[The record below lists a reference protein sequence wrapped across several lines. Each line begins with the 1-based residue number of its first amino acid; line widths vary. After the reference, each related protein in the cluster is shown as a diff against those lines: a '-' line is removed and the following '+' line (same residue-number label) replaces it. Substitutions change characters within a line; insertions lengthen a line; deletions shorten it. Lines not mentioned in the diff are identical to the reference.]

1 MFSDTA
7 QEELPD
13 GVVFREKIVLGDG
26 RQDAL
31 VAGCPDCLAGC
42 FVLNGIPF
50 MNLAV
55 NQPCFIETTGRDIL
69 IAQARV
75 VQLSEN
81 GGSLLCE
88 SGELVSPEIQPA
100 VLVAITGHRLRRIA
114 IMITRQ
120 DSDLSTVTFSRG

>member
-1 MFSDTA
+1 
-7 QEELPD
+7 
-13 GVVFREKIVLGDG
+13 
-26 RQDAL
+26 
-31 VAGCPDCLAGC
+31 
-42 FVLNGIPF
+42 

-88 SGELVSPEIQPA
+88 SGEQVSPEIQPA